1 MKLEGSIRTFPLREL
16 IDMVVYSSVTGVL
29 NLFDQGPPGHLYFR
43 DSVLYHVDRG
53 ASRGEEALAELFEL
67 SNATFAFVSDLTVEE
82 ESLSDA
88 LGQHLQNAE
97 RMAARWRQL
106 RPYIPH
112 LDLIPRLKVTREA
125 AIPRVGIAHHQVL
138 AAIDGRASLQ
148 QITTDLGWTAIETAE
163 VIVQM
168 VADGLIELGSQP
180 TVAPT
185 AANPFGG
192 NGVFGRVLAQ
202 TQLPPRPSA
211 VPQAQARPQAPTPP
225 SAEARTP
232 EELILQLLR
241 G

>member
-53 ASRGEEALAELFEL
+53 AARGEEALAELFEL

-97 RMAARWRQL
+97 RTAARWRQL
-106 RPYIPH
+106 RPHIPH
-112 LDLIPRLKVTREA
+112 LELIPRLKVTREA
-125 AIPRVGIAHHQVL
+125 AIPRVSIAHHQVL
-138 AAIDGRASLQ
+138 AAIDGRTSLQ
-148 QITTDLGWTAIETAE
+148 QIATDLGWTAIETAE

-168 VADGLIELGSQP
+168 VVDGLIELGSQP
-180 TVAPT
+180 TAAP
-185 AANPFGG
+185 ANPFGG
-192 NGVFGRVLAQ
+192 NGVFGRVIAQ
-202 TQLPPRPSA
+202 TQAPPRPSA
-211 VPQAQARPQAPTPP
+211 VPQGQTRPQAPTPP